1 MGTSKVIIGLGIY
14 AVIGLYALAFN
25 TADLSVSNASQSQA
39 YHDQARQIANVGVK
53 FAIGDAGAVTSPS
66 LSTTTVN
73 LMSGSVTYVT
83 DRPAGVAANQMRVTS
98 TGTYGTSP
106 TYSVTMVAI
115 LYYNGTKWTLQ
126 RVYQVPDA
134 AEYSRLS

>member
-1 MGTSKVIIGLGIY
+1 MGTSKVVIGLGVY

-25 TADLSVSNASQSQA
+25 TADMSVSNASQSQA

-53 FAIGDAGAVTSPS
+53 FALGDAGGATSPT
-66 LSTTTVN
+66 LSTTTVG
-73 LMSGSVTYVT
+73 LMSGSVTYTT
-83 DRPAGVAANQMRVTS
+83 DRPAGVASNQMRVTS
-98 TGTYGTSP
+98 TGSYNTYA
-106 TYSVTMVAI
+106 VTMVAI

-134 AEYSRLS
+134 TEYTRLS